1 MRISGGKA
9 CGIPLRVSQKSSIR
23 PAMETTRERIFSSLQ
38 NTLDEARV
46 LDLFAGSGAYGLEA
60 LSRGASEATMV
71 EKNFRV
77 FGDLKVNLAA
87 VLKSAELQ
95 GTAGILI
102 NRNVLDFLQTK
113 PELPYD
119 LIFIDPPYSEIDRI
133 FSKIFELFRLN
144 EFLAPNGQVIFETPG
159 EFLGEHKDWQLDRI
173 IGKEKRGSPVH
184 RVFIPSHPRS
194 GQ

>member
-9 CGIPLRVSQKSSIR
+9 CGIPLRVSPKSSIR

-38 NTLDEARV
+38 KNLDEARV

-60 LSRGASEATMV
+60 LSRGALEATMV

-133 FSKIFELFRLN
+133 FCKIFELVRLN

-159 EFLGEHKDWQLDRI
+159 EFSGEHKDWQLDRI
-173 IGKEKRGSPVH
+173 IGKEKRG
-184 RVFIPSHPRS
+184 
-194 GQ
+194 